1 MALDEALLE
10 EFLIAQDQGE
20 NPPPTLRFFGWQP
33 ACLSLGYA
41 QKAEREVDLAGCER
55 LGIDWVRRPTGGRAI
70 LHETSELT
78 YSLVASTDDPLLQ
91 GGILESYRKISA
103 ALLVGLQKLGVGAEA
118 ASDEQRKVSSNPA
131 TAACFDAPSAYEITF
146 EGRKVI
152 GSAQARRGNAL
163 LQQGTILLTVD
174 VERLFTALKP
184 PLSLSREAAIA
195 QVESRL
201 TSLSAALGRNIS
213 YAEAEAAFIQG
224 FSEHFNLNF
233 IQSLPT
239 IAETERANNL
249 VSEKYANP
257 AWNMTRQRP
266 APAF

>member
-10 EFLIAQDQGE
+10 EFLAAQQRGE
-20 NPPPTLRFFGWQP
+20 TPPPILRFFGWQP

-41 QKAEREVDLAGCER
+41 QKVEREVDLAGCER

-78 YSLVASTDDPLLQ
+78 YSLVAATDDPLLQ
-91 GGILESYRKISA
+91 GGILESYRKISE
-103 ALLVGLQKLGVGAEA
+103 ALLAGLQRLGVGAEA
-118 ASDEQRKVSSNPA
+118 AGDEQRKVSRNPA
-131 TAACFDAPSAYEITF
+131 TAACFDAPSAYEITSN
-146 EGRKVI
+146 GRKVI

-174 VERLFTALKP
+174 VARLFTALKP
-184 PLSLSREAAIA
+184 PPRLTRETAIA

-201 TSLSAALGRNIS
+201 NSLSAALGRDIS
-213 YAEAEAAFIQG
+213 YAEAETAFIAG
-224 FSEHFNLNF
+224 FAEHFKLNF
-233 IQSLPT
+233 SQSQPT
-239 IAETERANNL
+239 PAETARTNNL
-249 VSEKYANP
+249 VTEKYANP

-266 APAF
+266 APVW